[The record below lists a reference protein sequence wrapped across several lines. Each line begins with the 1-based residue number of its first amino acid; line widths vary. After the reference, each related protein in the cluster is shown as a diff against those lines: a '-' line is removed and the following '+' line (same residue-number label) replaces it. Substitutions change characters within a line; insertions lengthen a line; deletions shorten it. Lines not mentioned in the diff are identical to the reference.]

1 MAGLQGALETSA
13 PVSRLHE
20 QQSFDP
26 ADFPVP
32 TGREEEWRFTPL
44 RRLRGLHG
52 ADSAGPLP
60 AGTVTVDVEP
70 APEVKAEKAERGDPR
85 VGASYV
91 PSDRVSAR
99 AFASFT
105 TATVISVPAEA
116 VTSAPTIVTV
126 RGHGTEGASFGHT
139 VVDVGPMARATLVLD
154 HRGSATYADNVRTAG
169 GGRRGSRRDQPA
181 GLGR

>member
-1 MAGLQGALETSA
+1 MAALQGALETSA

-52 ADSAGPLP
+52 ADSLP

-70 APEVKAEKAERGDPR
+70 APEVTAEKAERGDPR
-85 VGASYV
+85 AGASYV

-99 AFASFT
+99 AFASFAA
-105 TATVISVPAEA
+105 ATVISVPAGA
-116 VTSAPTIVTV
+116 VTSAPTVVTV
-126 RGHGTEGASFGHT
+126 RGHGTGGASFGHT

-154 HRGSATYADNVRTAG
+154 HRGSATYADNVRAAG